1 MGKLVKGDVAKGGY
15 LQINKRNRE
24 MKIFLKLIDKKV
36 KGHLRKTI
44 GWIKNDQLYF
54 LLNIPITVNDEGV

>member
-36 KGHLRKTI
+36 KGHLRR
-44 GWIKNDQLYF
+44 
-54 LLNIPITVNDEGV
+54 